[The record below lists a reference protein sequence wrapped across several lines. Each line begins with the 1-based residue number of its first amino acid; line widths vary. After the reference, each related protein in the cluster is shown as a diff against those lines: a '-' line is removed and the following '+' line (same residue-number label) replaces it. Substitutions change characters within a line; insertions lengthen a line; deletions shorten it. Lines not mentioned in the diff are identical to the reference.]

1 MEHGASNAWQ
11 ALKEF
16 DGGTFGLRTG
26 LIPIRL
32 GGYLLPWSKDTK
44 RLHNQDIATMTFE
57 ELDTETKALRKAND
71 AIDKLKAQGLRTI
84 NIPKERGV
92 TSWDEWYAE
101 RIKAIKERL
110 VSE

>member
-1 MEHGASNAWQ
+1 MTRGVSDAWQ

-84 NIPKERGV
+84 NIPKERGA
-92 TSWDEWYAE
+92 TSWDEWYQARLKAVNE
-101 RIKAIKERL
+101 RIRG
-110 VSE
+110 

>member
-1 MEHGASNAWQ
+1 MSHGVSDAWQ

-32 GGYLLPWSKDTK
+32 GGYLLPWSNDTK
-44 RLHNQDIATMTFE
+44 RLNNQDIATMTFE
-57 ELDTETKALRKAND
+57 QLDAETKAMRKAND

-84 NIPKERGV
+84 NIPKERGA
-92 TSWDEWYAE
+92 TSWDEWYQE
-101 RIKAIKERL
+101 RRKAIIERL
-110 VSE
+110 QE